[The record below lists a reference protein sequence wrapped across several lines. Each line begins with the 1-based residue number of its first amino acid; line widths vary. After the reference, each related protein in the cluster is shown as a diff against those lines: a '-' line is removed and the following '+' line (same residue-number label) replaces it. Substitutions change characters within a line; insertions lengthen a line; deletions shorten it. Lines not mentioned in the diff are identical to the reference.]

1 MNLFLWI
8 LSKRRESDLPSLLS
22 KLWMM
27 SESLNCWGIVRS
39 LIMENRESLPEIIYM
54 IFELVGGLMELSSLP
69 NPSSS
74 RIFISLSKTYW
85 L

>member
-54 IFELVGGLMELSSLP
+54 IF
-69 NPSSS
+69 
-74 RIFISLSKTYW
+74 
-85 L
+85 